1 MRKNQF
7 ITGVAILLLVS
18 MAVLWSNYSEQDALQ
33 QANNTESSGFQ
44 WHVGASQQ
52 YQVRTDSILVLK
64 MGNSDPQSMRVE
76 MAALL
81 DTMTLATDKESSVVG
96 MQLSSIDFRLG
107 GKPDQETIQSLA
119 VPFRVRFVSGG
130 VPEAFEFPPTVT
142 AENRSILQNLV
153 QMFQVTMRTGK
164 TWTAQE
170 SNASGRFESM
180 YQRLGPSRI
189 EKNKKHFVQA
199 PSTPMLNGAQ
209 INSTEALRIDK
220 QHDWLAE
227 MTINENIVTRGETG
241 MQISNHAT
249 LALTSA
255 STSQQTSNWGFI
267 ATATPAPAQ
276 ASSTKSA
283 VPAISAEK
291 ALQQIHSAIQQL
303 DTTQQGRITWIH
315 RLRDLL
321 RVDSSLPDAL
331 LEELKKGQ
339 VSDQTQADLYLALEL
354 ADTEASQTAL
364 VSVMQ
369 GDNWSTRNALRAIVA
384 LSGIDEPTPQ
394 TRAALW
400 EMVEQADIEKG
411 RQTLVSAAMY
421 ALGSLGKAMKQRDD
435 PEYIDIRERLLQ
447 GALSNTGGENI
458 AERRSDFVLAIG
470 NTRDATLAG
479 SIVGLLDD
487 QAPAVRRATAQSLA
501 MLDTGQSADKLM
513 TRLSQ
518 ESNNAV
524 RAAIA
529 KSLVTWEAPTPEA
542 VSSIRDN
549 VQLEPDENTRYHMAR
564 FLGKHL
570 DKNPESR
577 QVLQTMLK
585 NEPSKRIRQQI
596 ANALAA
602 HSKEQ

>member
-1 MRKNQF
+1 MKKNLF
-7 ITGVAILLLVS
+7 IIVVTILL
-18 MAVLWSNYSEQDALQ
+18 MASVVLLWTYDSAQDALQ
-33 QANNTESSGFQ
+33 DTSHTESFGFQ

-52 YQVRTDSILVLK
+52 YQLRTDSILVLK
-64 MGNSDPQSMRVE
+64 MGNTSPQSMRVE
-76 MAALL
+76 MAAQLN
-81 DTMTLATDKESSVVG
+81 TMTLAADKDSSMVG
-96 MQLSSIDFRLG
+96 MQLSSIDFRMG
-107 GKPDQETIQSLA
+107 GQSNQETIQSLS

-130 VPEAFEFPPTVT
+130 VPVAFEFPAMVT
-142 AENRSILQNLV
+142 AENRSILQNMV
-153 QMFQVTMRTGK
+153 QMFQVTLRTGK

-170 SNASGRFESM
+170 SNASGRFESV

-189 EKNKKHFVQA
+189 EKNKKHFTQS

-227 MTINENIVTRGETG
+227 MIINENISTPGETG

-249 LALTSA
+249 LELTSA
-255 STSQQTSNWGFI
+255 STSQQTSNWDFI

-276 ASSTKSA
+276 QQAVKTT
-283 VPAISAEK
+283 VPAISTEK
-291 ALQQIHSAIQQL
+291 ALLQIHSAIEQL
-303 DTTQQGRITWIH
+303 DSTQQGRITWIH

-321 RVDSSLPDAL
+321 RVDSSLPDAVL
-331 LEELKKGQ
+331 QTLKKGQ
-339 VSDQTQADLYLALEL
+339 VSDQTQADLYLVLEL
-354 ADTEASQTAL
+354 ANTEATQTAL

-369 GDNWSTRNALRAIVA
+369 GDNWSTRHALRAIVA

-400 EMVEQADIEKG
+400 EMAEQTGIDKE

-421 ALGSLGKAMKQRDD
+421 ALGSLGKAMKQQND
-435 PEYIDIRERLLQ
+435 PEYVDIRERLLQ
-447 GALSNTGGENI
+447 GALNNSGGDNI

-470 NTRDATLAG
+470 NTQDPTLAS

-487 QAPAVRRATAQSLA
+487 QAPAVRRATARSLA
-501 MLDTGQSADKLM
+501 MLDTGRSADKLM

-518 ESNNAV
+518 ESNNTV

-529 KSLVTWEAPTPEA
+529 QSLTTWKAPTPEA
-542 VSSIRDN
+542 VSAIRNN
-549 VQLEPDENTRYHMAR
+549 VQSETNENTRYHMAR

-570 DKNPESR
+570 ENNPESR

-596 ANALAA
+596 ANALAT
-602 HSKEQ
+602 SIKEQ